1 MTTWPDGDGS
11 MNKRVSALLF
21 STALLSAS
29 MGSGCFNLPTLR
41 FDPPFGS
48 SNWVEFQDSVVITGF
63 SPGLGATIVNLKNK
77 KISVRVE
84 IDEIEGGGDCAN
96 SLSFGP
102 LEKLGYLCPQPLV
115 RVGNRYRV
123 DVRVYK
129 DWGETKT
136 VERLQRAITIEKDND
151 GGLILVGRPLD

>member
-1 MTTWPDGDGS
+1 
-11 MNKRVSALLF
+11 MNKRVSALLL
-21 STALLSAS
+21 SAALLSAS

-41 FDPPFGS
+41 FDPPFGN

-84 IDEIEGGGDCAN
+84 VDEIEGGGDCAN

-102 LEKLGYLCPQPLV
+102 LEKLGYLCPQSLV
-115 RVGNRYRV
+115 RLGNRYRV
-123 DVRVYK
+123 DVRVFK
-129 DWGETKT
+129 DWGETKV
-136 VERLQRAITIEKDND
+136 VERLQRIITIEKGKD
-151 GGLILVGRPLD
+151 GRLILVGRPLD